1 MIMLKLR
8 HPLFKVIAS
17 YLIIAMFFLS
27 LPVQGWAMLV
37 PADRESLRAADM
49 AAVRTALESTAIRQR
64 LMEYGLTAEETTQR
78 IEKLSDEQIH
88 QLAVNLDALQAGG
101 DGISIVISLLIIAL
115 LVILILELTGHHVVM
130 KR

>member
-1 MIMLKLR
+1 MLKLG
-8 HPLFKVIAS
+8 HPLFKVIAL

-27 LPVQGWAMLV
+27 LPAHVWAMLM

-49 AAVRTALESTAIRQR
+49 AAVRTTMESTVIRQR

-88 QLAVNLDALQAGG
+88 QLAANIEALQAGG
-101 DGISIVISLLIIAL
+101 DGLSIVISVLIIAL
-115 LVILILELTGHHVVM
+115 LVILILELTGHRVVM